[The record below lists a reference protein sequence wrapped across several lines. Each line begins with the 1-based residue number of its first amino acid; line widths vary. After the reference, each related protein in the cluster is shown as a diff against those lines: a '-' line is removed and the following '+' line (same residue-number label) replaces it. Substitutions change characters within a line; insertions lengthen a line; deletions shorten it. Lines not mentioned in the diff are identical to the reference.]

1 MNIFS
6 KILWGI
12 VSLAAAV
19 SMAVVVGIFH
29 PSEKVNALWIV
40 TAAGCFFAVSYRFYS
55 AFIAAKVLA
64 LDQRRVTPAMRLNDG
79 IDFDP
84 TNKWV
89 LFGHHFAAIAG
100 AGPLIG
106 PMLAAQFGYA
116 PGFLWI
122 LIGAALAGAVHDMV
136 LLTASIR
143 RNGHSL
149 AQIAKDEVGPV
160 GGVAASIAILFIII
174 VALAGLGFAV
184 VNALKENPW
193 GTFTIGLTIPIALL
207 MGFYLRFAR
216 PGKVG
221 EVSVIGVVLML
232 LAVYFGGKIPGTPF
246 AHFFTLSDHQLVWS
260 LALYGF
266 IASVLPVWMLLCPRD
281 YLSTYMKVGTI
292 AMLALGVVFMA
303 PILQMPAVT
312 KFAHG
317 GGPIIPGRLFP
328 FMFITIACG
337 AISGFHALIA
347 SGTTPKMIM
356 SERHIRPIG
365 YGAMVTE
372 GFVSM
377 MALIAA
383 CILIPGDYFAIN
395 TKLSFDAIAALGF
408 PVDQIKELSAMVGLN
423 VQGRPGGAVSLAVG
437 MTTIL
442 SHIPGMKGLMPYW
455 FTFALMFEALFILT
469 TVDAGTRVA
478 RFLIQE
484 FGNYAVKHLSKKR
497 KLVRVISWIVGSTY
511 AVLCL
516 SFFTVL
522 YRSALRQMFPP
533 HEPFVAALIGSGAV
547 LCAGITGAA
556 ILFLYNLFLKSRYRW
571 LNSTIFSSLLVVLA
585 WGYLIYS
592 GNISTIWPMFGVSNQ
607 LLAAIALGV
616 GTTLIIKSGKVRYV
630 WVTGIPMVFMFVT
643 TFTASWQL
651 MNMFRGKALKAA
663 TAPEAF
669 NFNLDAGLVAL
680 MALLAV
686 IALAD
691 MIYKWYGYLSKTRAI
706 TSSEVV
712 EYSAG

>member
-1 MNIFS
+1 MKIIGKIF
-6 KILWGI
+6 WGI
-12 VSLAAAV
+12 ISVIAAV
-19 SMAVVVGIFH
+19 SMAVVVGVIH
-29 PSEKVNALWIV
+29 PAEKVNALWIV
-40 TAAGCFFAVSYRFYS
+40 TAAACFYAISYRFYS
-55 AFIAAKVLA
+55 AFIAAKILA
-64 LDQRRVTPAMRLNDG
+64 LDTKRKTPAMRHADG

-106 PMLAAQFGYA
+106 PMLAAQFGYV

-136 LLTASIR
+136 ILTASVR
-143 RNGHSL
+143 RDGQSL
-149 AQIAKDEVGPV
+149 AQIAKDEIGPV

-174 VALAGLGFAV
+174 VALAGLGLAV
-184 VNALKENPW
+184 VNALRENSW
-193 GTFTIGLTIPIALL
+193 GTFTIGMTIPIALL

-221 EVSVIGVVLML
+221 EVSVIGVTLML
-232 LAVYFGGKIPGTPF
+232 LAVCFGGKIPHSPI
-246 AHFFTLSDHQLVWS
+246 AHMLILSQHELVWL
-260 LALYGF
+260 LAFYGF

-281 YLSTYMKVGTI
+281 YLSTYMKIGTI
-292 AMLALGVVFMA
+292 GMLALGVIFMA
-303 PILQMPAVT
+303 PLLQMPAIT
-312 KFAHG
+312 QFAHG
-317 GGPIIPGRLFP
+317 GGPIIHGKLFP
-328 FMFITIACG
+328 FLFITIACG

-347 SGTTPKMIM
+347 SGTTPKMIV
-356 SERHIRPIG
+356 SENHIRPVS
-365 YGAMVTE
+365 YGAMITE

-395 TKLSFDAIAALGF
+395 TNLSPEALATIGF
-408 PVDQIKELSAMVGLN
+408 PVVNLKELCDMVGLN
-423 VQGRPGGAVSLAVG
+423 VQNRPGGAVSLAVG

-442 SHIPGMKGLMPYW
+442 SNLPGMKGLMPYW

-484 FGNYAVKHLSKKR
+484 FGGYIYKPLGRKR
-497 KLVRVISWIVGSTY
+497 WVPGI
-511 AVLCL
+511 
-516 SFFTVL
+516 
-522 YRSALRQMFPP
+522 
-533 HEPFVAALIGSGAV
+533 LI
-547 LCAGITGAA
+547 
-556 ILFLYNLFLKSRYRW
+556 
-571 LNSTIFSSLLVVLA
+571 SSLLVVAA

-592 GNISTIWPMFGVSNQ
+592 GNVSTIWPMFGVSNQ

-616 GTTLIIKSGKVRYV
+616 GSTLIIKSGKARYV
-630 WVTGIPMVFMFVT
+630 WVTLIPMIFMFVT
-643 TFTASWQL
+643 TFTASWSL
-651 MNMFRGKALKAA
+651 MGAFRNQAIKAKTA
-663 TAPEAF
+663 TESF

-680 MALLAV
+680 MAILAIV
-686 IALAD
+686 SLVD
-691 MIYKWYGYLSKTRAI
+691 MLYKWYGYLSKTRPI

-712 EYSAG
+712 EYI

>member
-1 MNIFS
+1 MNIIMNIIK
-6 KILWGI
+6 KIVWG
-12 VSLAAAV
+12 VMSLVAAV
-19 SMAVVVGIFH
+19 SMAVVVGVVH
-29 PSEKVNALWIV
+29 PAEKVNALWIV
-40 TAAGCFFAVSYRFYS
+40 TAAACFFAITYRFYS

-64 LDQRRVTPAMRLNDG
+64 LDGRRKTPAIRHPDG
-79 IDFDP
+79 VDFDP

-106 PMLAAQFGYA
+106 PMLAAQFGYV

-136 LLTASIR
+136 ILAASVR
-143 RNGHSL
+143 RDGHSL
-149 AQIAKDEVGPV
+149 AQIAKDEIGPV

-174 VALAGLGFAV
+174 VALAGLGLAV
-184 VNALKENPW
+184 VNALRQNSW
-193 GTFTIGLTIPIALL
+193 GTFTIGLTIPIAIL

-221 EVSVIGVVLML
+221 EVSVIGVILML
-232 LAVYFGGKIPGTPF
+232 LAVYFGGKIPHSPIG
-246 AHFFTLSDHQLVWS
+246 HFLMLSQHQLVWS
-260 LALYGF
+260 LAVYGF

-303 PILQMPAVT
+303 PVLQMPAIT
-312 KFAHG
+312 QFAHG

-328 FMFITIACG
+328 FLFITIACG
-337 AISGFHALIA
+337 AISGFHSLIA

-356 SERHIRPIG
+356 SESHIRPIG
-365 YGAMVTE
+365 YGAMITE

-395 TKLSFDAIAALGF
+395 TNLSLDALAAMGF
-408 PVDQIKELSAMVGLN
+408 PVVHLKELCEMVGLN
-423 VQGRPGGAVSLAVG
+423 VQNRPGGAVSLAVG

-442 SHIPGMKGLMPYW
+442 SSLPGMRGLMPYW

-484 FGNYAVKHLSKKR
+484 FGGYFYKPL
-497 KLVRVISWIVGSTY
+497 G
-511 AVLCL
+511 
-516 SFFTVL
+516 
-522 YRSALRQMFPP
+522 RQRWAP
-533 HEPFVAALIGSGAV
+533 
-547 LCAGITGAA
+547 GIIA
-556 ILFLYNLFLKSRYRW
+556 
-571 LNSTIFSSLLVVLA
+571 SSLLVVGA

-592 GNISTIWPMFGVSNQ
+592 GNVSTIWPMFGVSNQ

-616 GTTLIIKSGKVRYV
+616 GTTLIIKSGKVRYIG
-630 WVTGIPMVFMFVT
+630 VTLVPMIFMFTT
-643 TFTASWQL
+643 TFTASWHL
-651 MNMFRGKALKAA
+651 IHTFRSQALKAA
-663 TAPEAF
+663 NPSQAF
-669 NFNLDAGLVAL
+669 NFNLDATLVAI
-680 MALLAV
+680 MAVLAV
-686 IALAD
+686 VALAD
-691 MIYKWYGYLSKTRAI
+691 MIYKWYGYLTKTRPI
-706 TSSEVV
+706 TSSEVI